1 MSVVAWTLVA
11 CLFSAPLNTGEQ
23 NVVWAQTMPPATTIE
38 PLKAEVR
45 ARVEDLRGGG
55 EAALA
60 DLLDTFYDGRE
71 YRHAWAHAPALTAA
85 RELLVRIAA
94 SHEDGLCPM
103 RYEVPWLRN
112 RLAVADPFSPGNGAV
127 LEVDLSI
134 GLLRYALH
142 MALGHPAAEDRAS
155 SARATDVLGAFDK
168 MRAPTTLRA
177 ALRSLEPQHREYRG
191 LRTALADLRAVV
203 LRGGWPSV
211 DSQLRLEPGDTADAE
226 TLQILAERLRSSG
239 DLDDEW
245 PSAADDDLYDGVIV
259 EAVRHFQRRHG
270 LVRDGIVGPRTVAA
284 LNVPASARL
293 EQVEIN
299 MDRWRR
305 VPDNLGST
313 HVRVNIPEFRLRVFQ
328 DGESRLQMRTIVGAP
343 DTQTPIFS
351 DRIRYLVFN
360 PYWNVP
366 DSIVRNEIA
375 ATGAEDPARLEEE
388 GFEVL
393 SGWDDDAEAIDPRAV
408 DWEADRIGYRVR
420 QRPGPDNALGRVKFM
435 FPNRY
440 SVYLHDTPARSRFE
454 DPRRAL
460 SHGCV
465 RVADPNALAEVL
477 LSTTEA
483 WPAERIVQAMNGRER
498 KAVRLDTPVPVHLLY
513 FTVWVDGEGVIHFRD
528 DVYGRDRGARAWLGC
543 AAAVNAVSAGRS

>member
-483 WPAERIVQAMNGRER
+483 WPAERIVQAMNAQER

>member
-1 MSVVAWTLVA
+1 
-11 CLFSAPLNTGEQ
+11 
-23 NVVWAQTMPPATTIE
+23 
-38 PLKAEVR
+38 
-45 ARVEDLRGGG
+45 
-55 EAALA
+55 
-60 DLLDTFYDGRE
+60 
-71 YRHAWAHAPALTAA
+71 
-85 RELLVRIAA
+85 
-94 SHEDGLCPM
+94 M

-127 LEVDLSI
+127 LDVDLSI
-134 GLLRYALH
+134 GVLRYALH
-142 MALGHPAAEDRAS
+142 LALGHPAAEDRAS

-211 DSQLRLEPGDTADAE
+211 DSQLWLEPGDTADAE

-239 DLDDEW
+239 DLGDEW

-313 HVRVNIPEFRLRVFQ
+313 HVRVNIPEFRLRVFH
-328 DGESRLQMRTIVGAP
+328 DGESRLRMRTIVGAP

-393 SGWDDDAEAIDPRAV
+393 SGWDDDAEAIDPWAV

-483 WPAERIVQAMNGRER
+483 WPAERIVQAMNARER

-513 FTVWVDGEGVIHFRD
+513 FTAWVDGEGVIHFRD

>member
-1 MSVVAWTLVA
+1 
-11 CLFSAPLNTGEQ
+11 
-23 NVVWAQTMPPATTIE
+23 MPPATTTE
-38 PLKAEVR
+38 PLKAEVQ

-55 EAALA
+55 EGALA
-60 DLLDTFYDGRE
+60 DLLDTFYAGRE
-71 YRHAWAHAPALTAA
+71 YRHAWAQAPALTAA

-103 RYEVPWLRN
+103 RYDVPWLRN

-127 LEVDLSI
+127 LDVDLSI

-177 ALRSLEPQHREYRG
+177 ALRSLEPRHRGYRG

-211 DSQLRLEPGDTADAE
+211 DAQLWLEPGDTADAE

-239 DLDDEW
+239 DLGDEW

-313 HVRVNIPEFRLRVFQ
+313 HVRVNIPEFRLRVVH
-328 DGESRLQMRTIVGAP
+328 DGESRLRMRTIVGAP

-393 SGWDDDAEAIDPRAV
+393 SGWDDDAEAIDPWAV
-408 DWEADRIGYRVR
+408 DWEADRIAYRVR

-483 WPAERIVQAMNGRER
+483 WPAERIVQAMNARER

-513 FTVWVDGEGVIHFRD
+513 FTAWVDGEGVIHFRD

-543 AAAVNAVSAGRS
+543 AAAVNAVSARRS

>member
-1 MSVVAWTLVA
+1 MAGI
-11 CLFSAPLNTGEQ
+11 FSAPLNAGEQ
-23 NVVWAQTMPPATTIE
+23 QVPSEPTAPTSWQTQR
-38 PLKAEVR
+38 LKAYLD
-45 ARVEDLRGGG
+45 ARTDELRDDR

-60 DLLDTFYDGRE
+60 ELIDTFYDRRE
-71 YRHAWAHAPALTAA
+71 YRHAWAQPPSLTAA

-103 RYEVPWLRN
+103 RYDVPWLRD
-112 RLAVADPFSPGNGAV
+112 RLAPTHPFSAGDGAV
-127 LEVDLSI
+127 LDVDLSI
-134 GLLRYALH
+134 ALLRYALH
-142 MALGHPAAEDRAS
+142 MALGHPAGEDRAS
-155 SARATDVLGAFDK
+155 SVRATDVLQTFDD

-177 ALRSLEPQHREYRG
+177 ALRSLEPQHREYRE
-191 LRTALADLRAVV
+191 LRTALTELRAVV

-211 DSQLRLEPGDTADAE
+211 DAELWLEPGDTADAA
-226 TLQILAERLRSSG
+226 TLQTLVERLRSSG
-239 DLDDEW
+239 DLGGEW
-245 PSAADDDLYDGVIV
+245 PGAEDDGVYGGVLV
-259 EAVRHFQRRHG
+259 EAVRRFQRRHG
-270 LVRDGIVGPRTVAA
+270 LVRDGIVGPRTVTA

-293 EQVEIN
+293 EQIEIN

-313 HVRVNIPEFRLRVFQ
+313 HVRVNIPEFRLRVFE
-328 DGESRLQMRTIVGAP
+328 DGESRLRMRTIVGAP
-343 DTQTPIFS
+343 ETQTPVFS

-375 ATGAEDPARLEEE
+375 VTAAEDPARLEEQ

-393 SGWDDDAEAIDPRAV
+393 NGWDDDAEAIDPSAV

-420 QRPGPDNALGRVKFM
+420 QRPGPENALGLVKFM

-454 DPRRAL
+454 NTRRAF

-477 LSTTEA
+477 LSTTDA
-483 WPAERIVQAMNGRER
+483 WPAERIAQAMDARER
-498 KAVRLDTPVPVHLLY
+498 EAVPLNTPVPVHLLY
-513 FTVWVDGEGVIHFRD
+513 FTAWVDGEGAIHFRD
-528 DVYGRDRGARAWLGC
+528 DIYGRDRGARAWLGC
-543 AAAVNAVSAGRS
+543 RGEGPPGHREDS